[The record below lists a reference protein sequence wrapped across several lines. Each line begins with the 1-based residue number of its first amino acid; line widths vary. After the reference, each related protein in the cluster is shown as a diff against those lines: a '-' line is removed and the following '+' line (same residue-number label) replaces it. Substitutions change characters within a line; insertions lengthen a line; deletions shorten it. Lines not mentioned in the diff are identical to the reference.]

1 MEFHSVTD
9 VKQYMA
15 TRRQTIAPS
24 SAWWD
29 ELDWF
34 SAVNYTTTSEYFGE
48 LRLLV
53 QKMLDSGDF
62 ENERENLL
70 CLMRFL
76 GSCFG

>member
-24 SAWWD
+24 STWWA

-34 SAVNYTTTSEYFGE
+34 CAVNYTTTSEYFGE